1 MAMAL
6 RPQRLARPLACAL
19 CPYRR
24 PPMDSLTQLALGAAV
39 GIAVMG
45 RRTAAWKAALWGGLC
60 GTLPDLD
67 AFIDHG
73 DAISNMTLH
82 RAESHALFYLTLAA
96 PPLAGIIA
104 WLHGERA
111 HFGRWWLAVW
121 LALVT
126 HPLLDLMTVYGTQLA
141 RPFSDFPYAVGSI
154 FIIDPL
160 YTLPLLAGVALALG
174 ARADRGLRWNAAGLL
189 LSTAYLAWSVVAQQH
204 VTSLARASLQA
215 QGLAA
220 RDLLVTPTPFN
231 TVLWRVLALTPDGHA
246 EGFYSLLD
254 GKPRIA
260 FERFPQDAEL
270 LPRIADNRPAQRIA
284 AFSHGFFKVEQRDGQ
299 VRITD
304 LRMGLEPSYFFSFVV
319 AEQHDGRLEPRPPLP
334 VGVRPDVQRTGP
346 WLWRRLLGEPLP
358 SPR

>member
-1 MAMAL
+1 
-6 RPQRLARPLACAL
+6 
-19 CPYRR
+19 
-24 PPMDSLTQLALGAAV
+24 MDSLTQLALGAAV

-45 RRTAAWKAALWGGLC
+45 RRTAVWKAALWGGLC

-96 PPLAGIIA
+96 PLLAGIIA
-104 WLHGERA
+104 WLHRERA

-174 ARADRGLRWNAAGLL
+174 ARADRGLRWNTAGLL

-246 EGFYSLLD
+246 EGFHSLLD
-254 GKPRIA
+254 DTPRIA
-260 FERFPQDAEL
+260 FEHFPQDTEL

-304 LRMGLEPSYFFSFVV
+304 LRMGLEPSYFFSFIV
-319 AEQHDGRLEPRPPLP
+319 AEQREGRVEARPPLP

>member
-1 MAMAL
+1 
-6 RPQRLARPLACAL
+6 
-19 CPYRR
+19 
-24 PPMDSLTQLALGAAV
+24 MDSLTQLALGAAV
-39 GIAVMG
+39 GIAVMR

-96 PPLAGIIA
+96 PLLAGIIA
-104 WLHGERA
+104 WLHRERT

-174 ARADRGLRWNAAGLL
+174 ARADRGLRWNTVGLL
-189 LSTAYLAWSVVAQQH
+189 LSTGYLAWSVVAQQH
-204 VTSLARASLQA
+204 VTSLARASLEA